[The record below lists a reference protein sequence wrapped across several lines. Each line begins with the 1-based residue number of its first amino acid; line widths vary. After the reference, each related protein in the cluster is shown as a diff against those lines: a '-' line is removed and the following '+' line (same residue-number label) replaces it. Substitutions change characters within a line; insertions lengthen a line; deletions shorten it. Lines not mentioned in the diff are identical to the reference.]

1 MSEEV
6 KVNDKAV
13 ERLKKWIILMENQN
27 NKTRS
32 KTDPEMVKAIKKRI
46 EEEANA
52 AAINYGPCAPLKALQ
67 LHWSS
72 CSSDPSFCVQPA
84 F

>member
-27 NKTRS
+27 NKIRS

-52 AAINYGPCAPLKALQ
+52 AAIN
-67 LHWSS
+67 
-72 CSSDPSFCVQPA
+72 
-84 F
+84 

>member
-6 KVNDKAV
+6 KVNAKVV
-13 ERLKKWIILMENQN
+13 ERLKRWIILMENQN

-32 KTDPEMVKAIKKRI
+32 KTDLEMVKAIKKRI

-52 AAINYGPCAPLKALQ
+52 AEI
-67 LHWSS
+67 
-72 CSSDPSFCVQPA
+72 D
-84 F
+84 

>member
-13 ERLKKWIILMENQN
+13 ERLKKWI
-27 NKTRS
+27 
-32 KTDPEMVKAIKKRI
+32 

-52 AAINYGPCAPLKALQ
+52 AAIN
-67 LHWSS
+67 
-72 CSSDPSFCVQPA
+72 
-84 F
+84 